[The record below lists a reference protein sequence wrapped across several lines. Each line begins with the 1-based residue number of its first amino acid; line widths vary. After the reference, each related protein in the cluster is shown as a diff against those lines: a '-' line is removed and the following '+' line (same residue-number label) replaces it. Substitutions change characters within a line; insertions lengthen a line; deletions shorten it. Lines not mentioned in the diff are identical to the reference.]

1 MIRLIFALLIAA
13 PSAIAETRLLS
24 IGGSVTE
31 IVYAL
36 GAQGSLVG
44 RDTTSSY
51 PPEVTDLPDV
61 GYMRALSPEGVL
73 SVGPTLIVSEAG
85 AGPQETIDVLASAN
99 IPFVEVPSGFT
110 RHAVSEKIQVV
121 ADALN
126 LSDKGEALVQSVDD
140 QLAAVETELL
150 ALNLPARNV
159 MFILSLRGGKVMASG
174 RNTAADGIIRM
185 AGARNV
191 FSDFEGYKSVT
202 DEAITLANPDV
213 ILMMTARGM
222 PGNHDSDSAK
232 VFALPALST
241 TDAAKHGNLIRMNG
255 LLLLGFGPRIGEAV
269 KTLHASLAELP

>member
-1 MIRLIFALLIAA
+1 MIRLIVALLVIV
-13 PSAIAETRLLS
+13 PSAMADIRLLS

-36 GAQGSLVG
+36 GEQDRLVG

-51 PPEVTDLPDV
+51 PAAVTELPDV

-73 SVGPTLIVSEAG
+73 SVEPTLIISEAG
-85 AGPQETIDVLASAN
+85 AGPKETIDVLAAAN

-110 RHAVSEKIQVV
+110 RAAVVEKIQVV

-126 LSDKGEALVQSVDD
+126 VAEKGDALAQSVDEH
-140 QLAAVETELL
+140 LAAVEAELRE
-150 ALNLPARNV
+150 LNLPARNV
-159 MFILSLRGGKVMASG
+159 MFILSLRGGKVLASG

-185 AGARNV
+185 AGAQNV

-213 ILMMTARGM
+213 ILMMNARGM
-222 PGNHDSDSAK
+222 PGNHAADAGK
-232 VFALPALST
+232 VFSLPALST
-241 TDAAKHGNLIRMNG
+241 TDAAKRSNLIRMNG
-255 LLLLGFGPRIGEAV
+255 LLLLGFGPRTSVAV
-269 KTLHASLAELP
+269 KTLHARLAELP